1 MVPVVT
7 RSFGASVKGSSIF
20 VTGAHGLLGSWL
32 CGRLLDLGG
41 QVTVLRRE
49 PQPGSAL
56 VLTGNEARC
65 QVVDGDLLDSALLE
79 EVVAAQ
85 GIDTV
90 VHLAAQAIVGVA
102 RTSPRST
109 FEANVVGTWNVL
121 EASRLAGV
129 GRVVVASSDKA
140 YGPSDVLPYVE
151 DLPLRAQFP
160 YDASKAAADLIARSY
175 WHTYGL
181 PVVVTRLANLYGG
194 GDQNQSRLVP
204 EAMAAVIEERRPVVR
219 SDGSPERDYLY
230 VEDAA
235 EAYLAVL
242 DMLSSGTGAGEAFN
256 AGSGI
261 PRRALEVVE
270 EILRVA
276 GSKMTPEILG
286 TGVPEGEIE
295 RQVIDSSKLEAATG
309 WRATTPLEEGLART
323 LAWYREHP
331 QSLGI

>member
-1 MVPVVT
+1 MVPVVGNGFG
-7 RSFGASVKGSSIF
+7 RSVDGASIF

-32 CGRLLDLGG
+32 CDRLLDLGG
-41 QVTVLRRE
+41 EVTVLRRE

-56 VLTGNEARC
+56 VLTGNETRC
-65 QVVDGDLLDSALLE
+65 DVVDGDLLDAPLLE
-79 EVVAAQ
+79 ETVAAR

-129 GRVVVASSDKA
+129 DRVVVASSDKA

-151 DLPLRAQFP
+151 ELPLRAQFP

-181 PVVVTRLANLYGG
+181 PVAVTRLANLYGG

-235 EAYLAVL
+235 DAYLAVL
-242 DMLSSGTGAGEAFN
+242 DMLATGAGAGEAFN
-256 AGSGI
+256 AGSGV
-261 PRRALEVVE
+261 PRTALEVVE
-270 EILRVA
+270 AILRVA
-276 GSKMTPEILG
+276 GSGLAPEIKG

-295 RQVIDSSKLEAATG
+295 RQVIDSSRLEAATG

-331 QSLGI
+331 RSLGI

>member
-1 MVPVVT
+1 MPVVGNGFG
-7 RSFGASVKGSSIF
+7 RSVDGASIF

-32 CGRLLDLGG
+32 CDRLLDLGG
-41 QVTVLRRE
+41 RVTVLRRE

-56 VLTGNEARC
+56 ALIGNEGRC
-65 QVVDGDLLDSALLE
+65 DVVDGDLLDSALLE
-79 EVVAAQ
+79 ETVAAR

-151 DLPLRAQFP
+151 ELPLRAQFP

-181 PVVVTRLANLYGG
+181 PVAVTRLANLYGG

-235 EAYLAVL
+235 DAYLAVL
-242 DMLSSGTGAGEAFN
+242 DMLATGAGAGEAFN
-256 AGSGI
+256 AGSGV
-261 PRRALEVVE
+261 PRTALEVVE

-276 GSKMTPEILG
+276 GSGLAPEIRG

-309 WRATTPLEEGLART
+309 WRATTPLEDGLART

-331 QSLGI
+331 RSLGI

>member
-1 MVPVVT
+1 MPVVGNGFG
-7 RSFGASVKGSSIF
+7 RSVDGASIF

-32 CGRLLDLGG
+32 CDRLLDLGG
-41 QVTVLRRE
+41 RVTVLRRE
-49 PQPGSAL
+49 PQPDSAL
-56 VLTGNEARC
+56 ALTGNEGRC
-65 QVVDGDLLDSALLE
+65 DVVDGDLLDAALLE
-79 EVVAAQ
+79 ETVAAR

-151 DLPLRAQFP
+151 ELPLRAQFP

-181 PVVVTRLANLYGG
+181 PVAVTRLANLYGG

-204 EAMAAVIEERRPVVR
+204 EAMTAVIEERRPVVR

-235 EAYLAVL
+235 DAYLAVL
-242 DMLSSGTGAGEAFN
+242 DMLATGAGAGEAFN
-256 AGSGI
+256 AGSGV
-261 PRRALEVVE
+261 PRTALEVVE

-276 GSKMTPEILG
+276 GSGLAPEIRG

-309 WRATTPLEEGLART
+309 WRATTPLEDGLART

-331 QSLGI
+331 RSLGI

>member
-1 MVPVVT
+1 MVPVV
-7 RSFGASVKGSSIF
+7 GGDYGESVDGCSVF

-32 CGRLLDLGG
+32 CDRLLARGAR
-41 QVTVLRRE
+41 VTVLRRE

-56 VLTGNEARC
+56 VLAGNEARC
-65 QVVDGDLLDSALLE
+65 QVIDGDLLDAPLLE
-79 EVVAAQ
+79 AVVGGGQ
-85 GIDTV
+85 VDTV
-90 VHLAAQAIVGVA
+90 IHLAAQAIVGVA

-109 FEANVVGTWNVL
+109 FEANVIGTWNVL

-151 DLPLRAQFP
+151 ELPLRARYP

-181 PVVVTRLANLYGG
+181 PVLVTRLANLYGG
-194 GDQNQSRLVP
+194 GDQNRSRLVP
-204 EAMAAVIEERRPVVR
+204 ETMAAAIERRRPVVR

-235 EAYLAVL
+235 AAYLAVL
-242 DMLSSGTGAGEAFN
+242 DLLASGEGSGEAFN
-256 AGSGI
+256 AGSGV
-261 PRRALEVVE
+261 PRRAIEVVE
-270 EILRVA
+270 TILSVA
-276 GSKMTPEILG
+276 GSELDPEIQG
-286 TGVPEGEIE
+286 SGVPEGEIE

-309 WRATTPLEEGLART
+309 WTAETPLEEGLART
-323 LAWYREHP
+323 LEWYRANP
-331 QSLGI
+331 GSLGS

>member
-1 MVPVVT
+1 
-7 RSFGASVKGSSIF
+7 
-20 VTGAHGLLGSWL
+20 
-32 CGRLLDLGG
+32 
-41 QVTVLRRE
+41 
-49 PQPGSAL
+49 
-56 VLTGNEARC
+56 
-65 QVVDGDLLDSALLE
+65 
-79 EVVAAQ
+79 
-85 GIDTV
+85 
-90 VHLAAQAIVGVA
+90 
-102 RTSPRST
+102 
-109 FEANVVGTWNVL
+109 
-121 EASRLAGV
+121 
-129 GRVVVASSDKA
+129 VVVASSDKA

-151 DLPLRAQFP
+151 ELPLRARFP

-181 PVVVTRLANLYGG
+181 PVAVTRLANLYGG

-235 EAYLAVL
+235 DAYLAVL
-242 DMLSSGTGAGEAFN
+242 DMLATGAGAGEAFN
-256 AGSGI
+256 AGSGV
-261 PRRALEVVE
+261 PRTALEVVE

-276 GSKMTPEILG
+276 GSGLAPEIRG

-309 WRATTPLEEGLART
+309 WRATTPLEDGLART

-331 QSLGI
+331 RSLEI

>member
-1 MVPVVT
+1 MPVVGNGFG
-7 RSFGASVKGSSIF
+7 RSVDGASIF

-32 CGRLLDLGG
+32 CDRLLDLGG
-41 QVTVLRRE
+41 RVTVLRRE

-56 VLTGNEARC
+56 ALIGNEGRC
-65 QVVDGDLLDSALLE
+65 DVVDGDLLDSALLE
-79 EVVAAQ
+79 ETVAAR

-151 DLPLRAQFP
+151 ELPLRAQFP

-181 PVVVTRLANLYGG
+181 PVAVTRLANLYGG

-235 EAYLAVL
+235 DAYLAVL
-242 DMLSSGTGAGEAFN
+242 DMLATGAGAGEAFN
-256 AGSGI
+256 AGSGV
-261 PRRALEVVE
+261 PRTALEVVE

-276 GSKMTPEILG
+276 GSGLAPEIRG

-309 WRATTPLEEGLART
+309 WRATTPLEDGLART

-331 QSLGI
+331 RSLEI